1 MDPAPGPLPY
11 CLAQLKAQIE
21 VGDPA
26 LANENKVWTDSSQM
40 LNIPISPL
48 TQVTRPRAFLIPQ
61 FEEESF

>member
-21 VGDPA
+21 EGDRA
-26 LANENKVWTDSSQM
+26 IANESKVWTDSSQM
-40 LNIPISPL
+40 LSIPISPL

>member
-21 VGDPA
+21 EGDPA

-40 LNIPISPL
+40 LNISPSAHL
-48 TQVTRPRAFLIPQ
+48 PKLRGPAHF
-61 FEEESF
+61 